1 MNVQSLKTVV
11 ILASLISAGAFTTTT
26 SAAPVTSI
34 AGGTVLTLP
43 VENYFGNGPKTVT
56 PNITWSS
63 NNNQAVYGYTN
74 GYGFASNGTWDNN
87 LIMVG
92 SNSPT
97 DEMTFTFANPV
108 DAFGGFFNFA
118 PGFGSP
124 ATISAYD
131 ATNTLLDTF
140 VLTFTT
146 GGGNDQGE
154 FHGFSE
160 FTANISSFKMAGE
173 YIGGAN
179 FVVGNAAEAAAVPE
193 PESLTLFGLGLLAFA
208 AARRKS
214 VKSKI
219 A

>member
-1 MNVQSLKTVV
+1 MKVHPLKIVV
-11 ILASLISAGAFTTTT
+11 ILASLISAAVFTTAT

-34 AGGTVLTLP
+34 AGGTAVTLP
-43 VENYFGNGPKTVT
+43 VENYFGSGPKTVT

-63 NNNQAVYGYTN
+63 NNSSVYGYN
-74 GYGFASNGTWDNN
+74 GGYGFGGNGYWTNN

-108 DAFGGFFNFA
+108 AAFGGFFNFA

-131 ATNTLLDTF
+131 ATDTLLDTF

-146 GGGNDQGE
+146 NGGNDQGE
-154 FHGFSE
+154 FHGFRES
-160 FTANISSFKMAGE
+160 TANISSFKMAGE

-193 PESLTLFGLGLLAFA
+193 PESLTLFGLGLLSFV
-208 AARRKS
+208 AARRKL
-214 VKSKI
+214 VKSKN